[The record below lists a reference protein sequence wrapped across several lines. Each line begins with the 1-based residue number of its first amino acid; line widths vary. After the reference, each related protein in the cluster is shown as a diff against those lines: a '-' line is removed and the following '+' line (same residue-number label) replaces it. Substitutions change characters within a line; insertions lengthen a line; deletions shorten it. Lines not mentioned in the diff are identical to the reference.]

1 MDENVVE
8 VGVVDGLGAGGCDG
22 SAVDR
27 PRLARG
33 GAGVEVGDLPVG
45 SEAAGGGQDGVG
57 QGGAHGGEKGRAAV
71 EGERR
76 GAVGLDLVGG
86 DARQGPAQQE
96 GDLAALRGGEVL
108 GGVAQSAVGV
118 GDLDEA
124 PDDELVHP
132 GGSGAGGLEPVGDEG
147 AQQAPVVLDARPGS
161 GAAGGLEDDGGAV
174 VEVKAVAG
182 GGDVSDEGSDPVV
195 GAAGAVPG
203 GQAAAGDGEQDSAD
217 GVGEDVGLGGEVDGA
232 AAGGEAPPQG
242 PVVPDAVGPGGQG
255 TGEDGAC
262 PGPGQGGEVP
272 GLRGVASAHKEDP
285 PAVQTGERPGHG
297 LRMGAGDRLDV
308 GTGTGQEAA
317 AGGPGVSGADD
328 EEAEG
333 QRAHEPSTSVSLGGP
348 QWLTVA
354 VERISALEI
363 SQVWVGA
370 ALRRWTKP
378 KRVAE

>member
-1 MDENVVE
+1 M
-8 VGVVDGLGAGGCDG
+8 G
-22 SAVDR
+22 SGR
-27 PRLARG
+27 
-33 GAGVEVGDLPVG
+33 
-45 SEAAGGGQDGVG
+45 
-57 QGGAHGGEKGRAAV
+57 GGAHGGEEGRAAV

-86 DARQGPAQQE
+86 DARQGPAQEE
-96 GDLAALRGGEVL
+96 GDLAALRGGEAL
-108 GGVAQSAVGV
+108 GGVAQSAIGV

-132 GGSGAGGLEPVGDEG
+132 GGSRAGGLEPVGDEN
-147 AQQAPVVLDARPGS
+147 AQQAPVVLDARPGP
-161 GAAGGLEDDGGAV
+161 GAAGGLEDDGGSV

-242 PVVPDAVGPGGQG
+242 PVVLGAVGPGGQG
-255 TGEDGAC
+255 TGEDGTC
-262 PGPGQGGEVP
+262 PGPGQGGEVS
-272 GLRGVASAHKEDP
+272 GLRGITGAHEEDP
-285 PAVQTGERPGHG
+285 SAVQTGERSGHG
-297 LRMGAGDRLDV
+297 LRIGADDRLGLGMGV
-308 GTGTGQEAA
+308 GQEAA
-317 AGGPGVSGADD
+317 AGGPGVSGAEDQD
-328 EEAEG
+328 AEG
-333 QRAHEPSTSVSLGGP
+333 RRAHEPGTSVSLGGP

-354 VERISALEI
+354 VERISALEM
-363 SQVWVGA
+363 SQVWAGEA
-370 ALRRWTKP
+370 LEALRRWTKP